1 MRINAYDVI
10 QDGVQ
15 KVHERRTTND
25 KIGHPFNSIG
35 RPRLECVLLMSNAMT
50 FWRHLNLAIFSAKFI
65 RRENNVTRYF
75 SNFSENRSFLHNHAN
90 VVKILKSEQFILHD
104 PSLNRLFMSEK

>member
-1 MRINAYDVI
+1 MIPYSRPKLSDFYTLSQTELVENHTLHSGTYP
-10 QDGVQ
+10 
-15 KVHERRTTND
+15 KSRRT
-25 KIGHPFNSIG
+25 
-35 RPRLECVLLMSNAMT
+35 SNAMT